1 MDILNNSIL
10 LTVSNQSQINLIDQL
25 ATIIQ
30 SLVPYILSYL
40 VPPSLIIGFIH
51 NILII
56 IVFSKSLKVR
66 ENLSISVR
74 LYYIL
79 MAILD
84 LNFLVNTHLDY
95 FIGKLYH

>member
-10 LTVSNQSQINLIDQL
+10 LTVSNQSQINLSDQL
-25 ATIIQ
+25 ATIIK
-30 SLVPYILSYL
+30 SLVPYILSFL
-40 VPPSLIIGFIH
+40 VPPTLIIGFIH

-56 IVFSKSLKVR
+56 MVFSNSLKVR

-79 MAILD
+79 MAFSD
-84 LNFLVNTHLDY
+84 LNFIVNTHLTY
-95 FIGKLYH
+95 FIGKIYH